1 MSDVRDI
8 GFRAYLI
15 CQWVFL
21 SSTIILFNKYLL
33 STVHFHFPLSLVILH
48 MVFISACAFIWKQLG
63 WVDVPQ
69 VAPVDILTRFAPVAV
84 CFALSLGLGN
94 AAYLYI
100 SVAFVQMLKA
110 STPVAVL
117 LASFAFDLEKP
128 NMSLFTFILLI
139 ATGVATSAYGQLQ
152 LDVIG
157 VVLQMAAVVCEAMRL
172 CLVNIALT
180 SKGFKLSPIAF
191 LYFVA
196 PLCVVAL
203 LPAWL
208 WFEATAISHNHF
220 GPVRRTGVGMLL
232 LNSSVAFFLN
242 LATMALIKNTSA
254 LTLNVAGVF
263 KDVLLI
269 IWSVLISGAVVTHL
283 QYVGY
288 GIALVGVCGY
298 SSYKRAQQQQ
308 QQQQVAPEGQ
318 FSPKEPEAQPLAHP
332 SAPSETDEPE
342 PLGGIASLPHTQL
355 RGV

>member
-1 MSDVRDI
+1 MSDVREI

-15 CQWVFL
+15 CQWIFL

-33 STVHFHFPLSLVILH
+33 STVNFHFPLSLVILH
-48 MVFISACAFIWKQLG
+48 MVFISVCAFIWKRLG
-63 WVDVPQ
+63 WVDVPE
-69 VAPVDILTRFAPVAV
+69 VAPVDILTRFAPVAL

-117 LASFAFDLEKP
+117 LASFAFELEKP
-128 NMSLFTFILLI
+128 NVSLFTFILFI

-152 LDVIG
+152 LNVIG

-208 WFEATAISHNHF
+208 WFEASAISHNHF

-269 IWSVLISGAVVTHL
+269 IWSVLISGAVVTHV

-308 QQQQVAPEGQ
+308 QQQVAPEH
-318 FSPKEPEAQPLAHP
+318 SPREPEKQPLAHP
-332 SAPSETDEPE
+332 SAPSETDEPD
-342 PLGGIASLPHTQL
+342 PPGGGASPRRL
-355 RGV
+355 RACV